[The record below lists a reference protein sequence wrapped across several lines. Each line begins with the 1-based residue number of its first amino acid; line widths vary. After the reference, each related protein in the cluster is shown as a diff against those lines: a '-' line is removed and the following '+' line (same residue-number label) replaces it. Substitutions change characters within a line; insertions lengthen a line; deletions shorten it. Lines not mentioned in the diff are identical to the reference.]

1 MPRQPTEA
9 ELAILRVL
17 WELGSSTVRQIHNR
31 LTQSKDIG
39 YATTVKMLVIMFE
52 KGLVKRNDSIR
63 PQIYRAAITQRRAQ
77 QKMLNDLLHKVYD
90 GSAKSLVQQLLSS
103 RKSSPE
109 EIREIRE
116 LLDELEGGS

>member
-17 WELGSSTVRQIHNR
+17 WDLGPSTVRQIHNR
-31 LTQSKDIG
+31 LTQSKDVG

-63 PQIYRAAITQRRAQ
+63 PQIYRAAITQKRAQ
-77 QKMLNDLLHKVYD
+77 QTMLNDLLQKVYN